1 MNRFII
7 KETKVSSGNPVDLAT
22 LALDIIAYTD
32 ARNGEAET
40 EWVRLLIILF
50 VIMICKLL

>member
-1 MNRFII
+1 MNKYII
-7 KETKVSSGNPVDLAT
+7 KETKVFSGNPVDLAT

-32 ARNGEAET
+32 ARDGEVEM
-40 EWVRLLIILF
+40 EWIRLLIILF